1 MTGNELVKSKLLS
14 SGPALVVAFDH
25 GLFDGP
31 VAGMESP
38 ASIPAKILPETDAA
52 LLSFGMFNHL
62 KSELFTQRTAPMPV
76 IRINYSSIYC
86 FSWNY
91 HSGDTV
97 PAFTPEQ
104 ILAQGGQAVLISL
117 SLCTG
122 SEQRDTENIRV
133 FADLC
138 RQAHQLGMMVI
149 GEYFPV
155 NDEKLTADEMHDEV
169 KIGCRILFELGA
181 DVIKTFHTHR
191 FEEVVTG
198 CPAPILTLGG
208 KRAPSDLAA
217 LEMAA
222 AQIKTG
228 AAGLVFGRNVL
239 QSPKPIELQKA
250 LLDVIKRNVPAKDA
264 AKKHNL
270 L

>member
-1 MTGNELVKSKLLS
+1 
-14 SGPALVVAFDH
+14 LVVAFDH

-38 ASIPAKILPETDAA
+38 DAIPAKILADTDAA

-62 KSELFTQRTAPMPV
+62 KPELFAQRVAPMPIV
-76 IRINYSSIYC
+76 RINWSSIYC

-97 PAFTPEQ
+97 ATFTPKQ
-104 ILAQGGQAVLISL
+104 IVEQGGQAVLISL

-122 SEQRDTENIRV
+122 SEKRDTENV
-133 FADLC
+133 QCFADLC
-138 RQAHQLGMMVI
+138 RQAHDLGMMVI

-155 NDEKLTADEMHDEV
+155 NDEALSPQQMHDEV
-169 KIGCRILFELGA
+169 KIGCRVLFELGA

-191 FEEVVTG
+191 FDDVVTG

-208 KRAPSDLAA
+208 RRAPSDLAA

-222 AQIKTG
+222 EQIQSG

-239 QSPKPIELQKA
+239 QSPKPIQLQQA
-250 LLDVIKRNVPAKDA
+250 LLDVIKRDVSAKDA

-270 L
+270 I